1 MEKQDNALLY
11 ATVNLYRAASG
22 DKKSTPEEIV
32 VRFAN
37 RPITTPLAHH
47 SRISGKMP
55 SHGSIL
61 TGRFKQKSVE
71 EILADLL

>member
-1 MEKQDNALLY
+1 MGKQDKALLDS
-11 ATVNLYRAASG
+11 TIELYRIVSN
-22 DKKSTPEEIV
+22 DKKSTSEEIV
-32 VRFAN
+32 ARFAN
-37 RPITTPLAHH
+37 RSTTKPLAHH

-71 EILADLL
+71 EVLADL